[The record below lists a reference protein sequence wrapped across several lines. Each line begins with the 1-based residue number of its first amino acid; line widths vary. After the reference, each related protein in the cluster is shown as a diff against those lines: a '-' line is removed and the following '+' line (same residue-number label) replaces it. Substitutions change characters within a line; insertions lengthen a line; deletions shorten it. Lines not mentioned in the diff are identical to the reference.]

1 MVAQRR
7 YRIWEQRDKRES
19 RERQNPE
26 GERRPKEL
34 RQTMLLGGEGSIVS
48 GAQQTRTAPFFAAD
62 IVLAQQLLYY
72 VIADP
77 STVQANWHSKRQ

>member
-34 RQTMLLGGEGSIVS
+34 RETMLLGEEGSIVCL
-48 GAQQTRTAPFFAAD
+48 
-62 IVLAQQLLYY
+62 V
-72 VIADP
+72 
-77 STVQANWHSKRQ
+77 HSKHEQLRSSPPTLF